1 MSAVF
6 VQAGQSVDF
15 VPSRDVA
22 AGEVLVCGGI
32 AGVVKMPVRS
42 GESGAL
48 HLSGVYDVDKL
59 PVAVPPGGRV
69 YWNRS
74 WGVAT
79 TDAGPGNVFLG
90 VACAGSPEGARK
102 VRVLLNF
109 GHPECTGGSS
119 SEGIEWRS
127 L

>member
-6 VQAGQSVDF
+6 VQAGQAVDF

-22 AGEVLVCGGI
+22 AGEVLVCNGI
-32 AGVVKMPVRS
+32 AGVVKMRVRS
-42 GESGAL
+42 GEAGAL

-59 PVAVPPGGRV
+59 PVAMRPGEAV
-69 YWNRS
+69 YWNPA

-79 TDAGPGNVFLG
+79 SAASGNVFLG
-90 VACAGSPEGARK
+90 TACAASPEGARK

-127 L
+127 V

>member
-6 VQAGQSVDF
+6 VQAGQAVDF

-22 AGEVLVCGGI
+22 AGEVLVCNGI
-32 AGVVKMPVRS
+32 AGVVKMRVRS
-42 GESGAL
+42 GEAGDL

-59 PVAVPPGGRV
+59 PVAMRPGEAV
-69 YWNRS
+69 YWNS
-74 WGVAT
+74 AWGVASS
-79 TDAGPGNVFLG
+79 AASGNVFLG
-90 VACAGSPEGARK
+90 TACAASPEGARK

-127 L
+127 V